1 MRQLLRPT
9 LVRRV
14 FMALLIASSLIWV
27 LMMGLNLYL
36 NMGEAKTTEEL
47 VGVRDYLVQGLHN
60 IDDEKAAAAFVQ
72 GAVGETHRDAYNW
85 RNFRSIKYML
95 KDDSGRVLIANPSN
109 WRSAPEALAGQARPI
124 QIRGQRYLLSRG
136 ETPRWRL
143 DIALPLHSFAG
154 ILRDDWLGMLLQIL
168 IVFPFIFATVWLAI
182 ARALEPLRQL
192 SSGIA
197 ARGSDDLTAIDVDPK
212 FDELRPL
219 VSALNSLLLQL
230 RSKVSREHAFVQD
243 AAHELRT
250 PLAVISAQAHV
261 LGMADSMAERRDA
274 ESQMDQAIARAAHL
288 IHQLLDLA
296 KFDHDKSP
304 APLEL
309 DIVALVRQELASL
322 VPSAAKRNIEL
333 SLDTCESIIATI
345 ERHAFL
351 SVLYNLLDNA
361 LRYVDE
367 GGRIAVELGHR
378 DGMLSLSVADNGPGI
393 PPEHGALVFERFHR
407 VTQTGASGSG
417 LGLAIA
423 SKAALRLNGALSLSG
438 GLDGRGCRFSLLC

>member
-1 MRQLLRPT
+1 M
-9 LVRRV
+9 
-14 FMALLIASSLIWV
+14 
-27 LMMGLNLYL
+27 
-36 NMGEAKTTEEL
+36 
-47 VGVRDYLVQGLHN
+47 
-60 IDDEKAAAAFVQ
+60 
-72 GAVGETHRDAYNW
+72 
-85 RNFRSIKYML
+85 
-95 KDDSGRVLIANPSN
+95 
-109 WRSAPEALAGQARPI
+109 
-124 QIRGQRYLLSRG
+124 LSRG

-168 IVFPFIFATVWLAI
+168 IVFPFIFAAVWLAI

-261 LGMADSMAERRDA
+261 LGMADSVAERRDA

-309 DIVALVRQELASL
+309 DTVSYTHLTL
-322 VPSAAKRNIEL
+322 P
-333 SLDTCESIIATI
+333 T
-345 ERHAFL
+345 
-351 SVLYNLLDNA
+351 
-361 LRYVDE
+361 
-367 GGRIAVELGHR
+367 
-378 DGMLSLSVADNGPGI
+378 
-393 PPEHGALVFERFHR
+393 
-407 VTQTGASGSG
+407 
-417 LGLAIA
+417 
-423 SKAALRLNGALSLSG
+423 KA
-438 GLDGRGCRFSLLC
+438 